1 VQLYELKPVATTSGT
16 VDKKK
21 SVFGSSKASLHA
33 KTYVFDRKSVF
44 IGSMNLDPRSVELN
58 TEIGVYCESE
68 LAARQVTDH
77 VESSL
82 TRGAWRLEL
91 RTDVSGASHIVWN
104 DTAEDG
110 TVTVLDSEPEVSAL
124 RRAGIWFLGILP
136 IESQL

>member
-1 VQLYELKPVATTSGT
+1 
-16 VDKKK
+16 
-21 SVFGSSKASLHA
+21 
-33 KTYVFDRKSVF
+33 
-44 IGSMNLDPRSVELN
+44 
-58 TEIGVYCESE
+58 
-68 LAARQVTDH
+68 VTDH

-91 RTDVSGASHIVWN
+91 RTDVTGASHIVWN